1 MERSVLNAAHRID
14 VHHHFFP
21 AEYLAGVP
29 SNAASAEARAW
40 TLERSLEDM
49 DRAEI
54 ATAVLSITNPGTW
67 FGNDADARRLART
80 CNDEAA
86 QMIADYPGRFRMFA
100 TLPLP
105 DVEGSLIELA
115 YALDVLHADGV
126 AMYTNYQDR
135 WLGDPLFAP
144 VFEELDRRDAVV
156 YTHPS
161 TNVCQMNVL
170 PEIKQAA
177 IEFGTDTTRTIA
189 SLLFSGAA
197 SRYGRTRFIFSHA
210 GGTMP
215 FLIDRFVQ
223 LAELPALAGRLP
235 NGLTAELQKFYY
247 DTAQA
252 ANPTA
257 MRALMSL
264 VDPSQVLFGSDY
276 PYRTAADHVTGLHTC
291 GFNASELQAIEH
303 KNATRLLAQ
312 KSPSA
317 ACRT

>member
-1 MERSVLNAAHRID
+1 
-14 VHHHFFP
+14 
-21 AEYLAGVP
+21 
-29 SNAASAEARAW
+29 
-40 TLERSLEDM
+40 M

-67 FGNDADARRLART
+67 FGDDANARRLARI
-80 CNDEAA
+80 CNEYAA
-86 QMIADYPGRFRMFA
+86 NLVAEYPGRFAMFA

-115 YALDVLHADGV
+115 YALDVLHAEGV

-144 VFEELDRRDAVV
+144 VFEELNRRRAVV

-197 SRYGRTRFIFSHA
+197 SRYGDTRFIFSHA

-223 LAELPALAGRLP
+223 LSELPALVSRLP
-235 NGLTAELQKFYY
+235 DGLMPELKKFYY
-247 DTAQA
+247 DTAQS

-257 MRALMSL
+257 LHALTSL
-264 VDPSQVLFGSDY
+264 VPPSQVLFGTDY
-276 PYRTAADHVTGLHTC
+276 PYRTSLDHVTGLHGC
-291 GFNASELQAIEH
+291 GFSASDLHAIESD
-303 KNATRLLAQ
+303 NAHRLLPLPMAVR
-312 KSPSA
+312 A
-317 ACRT
+317 

>member
-1 MERSVLNAAHRID
+1 LERSILSDAHRID

-21 AEYLAGVP
+21 ADYLAGVP

-40 TLERSLEDM
+40 TLARSIEDM
-49 DRAEI
+49 DRAQI

-67 FGNDADARRLART
+67 FGDDAGARRLARM

-86 QMIADYPGRFRMFA
+86 QLIADYPGRFRMFA

-105 DVEGSLIELA
+105 DIAGSLTELA

-144 VFEELDRRDAVV
+144 VFEELDRRGALV

-161 TNVCQMNVL
+161 TNVCQLSVL

-197 SRYGRTRFIFSHA
+197 ARYARTRFIFSHA

-235 NGLTAELQKFYY
+235 HGLMAELQKFYY

-257 MRALMSL
+257 LRALTSL

-276 PYRTAADHVTGLHTC
+276 PYRTAADHVTGLHGC
-291 GFNASELQAIEH
+291 GFDAGELRAIECD
-303 KNATRLLAQ
+303 NARRLLA
-312 KSPSA
+312 P
-317 ACRT
+317 

>member
-1 MERSVLNAAHRID
+1 MHRID

-21 AEYLAGVP
+21 ADYLAGVP

-40 TLERSLEDM
+40 TLARSIEDM

-67 FGNDADARRLART
+67 FGDDADACRLARV
-80 CNDEAA
+80 CNEYAA
-86 QMIADYPGRFRMFA
+86 KLVTDYPGRFAMFA

-115 YALDVLHADGV
+115 YALDVLHAEGV

-135 WLGDPLFAP
+135 WLGDPHFAP
-144 VFEELDRRDAVV
+144 VFEELNRRRAVV

-161 TNVCQMNVL
+161 TNVCQMSVL

-197 SRYGRTRFIFSHA
+197 ARYADTRFIFSHA

-223 LAELPALAGRLP
+223 LSELPALVSRLP
-235 NGLTAELQKFYY
+235 GGLMPALKKFYY
-247 DTAQA
+247 DTAQS

-257 MRALMSL
+257 LHALTSL
-264 VDPSQVLFGSDY
+264 VPASQVLFGTDY
-276 PYRTAADHVTGLHTC
+276 PYRTSLDHVTGVHGC
-291 GFNASELQAIEH
+291 GFSASDLRAIECD
-303 KNATRLLAQ
+303 NARRLL
-312 KSPSA
+312 PLPMA
-317 ACRT
+317 ARA

>member
-1 MERSVLNAAHRID
+1 VHRID

-21 AEYLAGVP
+21 AAYLAGVP
-29 SNAASAEARAW
+29 SNAASPEARAW
-40 TLERSLEDM
+40 TLERSIADM

-80 CNDEAA
+80 CNDESA
-86 QMIADYPGRFRMFA
+86 QMIADYPGRFAMFA

-115 YALDVLHADGV
+115 YALDVLQADGV

-144 VFEELDRRDAVV
+144 VFEELNRRGAVV

-161 TNVCQMNVL
+161 TNVCQMTVL

-197 SRYGRTRFIFSHA
+197 ARYDQLQFIFSHA

-223 LAELPALAGRLP
+223 LADLPAFAGRLP
-235 NGLTAELQKFYY
+235 DGLMSELRKFYY

-257 MRALMSL
+257 LNALTSL
-264 VDPSQVLFGSDY
+264 VEPSQVLFGSDY
-276 PYRTAADHVTGLHTC
+276 PYRTAADHVTGLHAC
-291 GFNASELQAIEH
+291 GFGANDLRAIECD
-303 KNATRLLAQ
+303 NARRLLPQLNGAR
-312 KSPSA
+312 A
-317 ACRT
+317 

>member
-1 MERSVLNAAHRID
+1 MNNPALNDAHRID

-21 AEYLAGVP
+21 ADYLAGIP

-40 TLERSLEDM
+40 TLARSIEDM
-49 DRAEI
+49 DRAQI

-67 FGNDADARRLART
+67 FGNAADTRRLART
-80 CNDEAA
+80 CNDAAA
-86 QMIADYPGRFRMFA
+86 QLIADHPGRFRMFA

-105 DVEGSLIELA
+105 DVEGSLSELA

-144 VFEELDRRDAVV
+144 VFEELDRRGAVV

-161 TNVCQMNVL
+161 TNVCQLSVL
-170 PEIKQAA
+170 PEIKQSA

-197 SRYGRTRFIFSHA
+197 SRYTRTRFIFSHA

-235 NGLTAELQKFYY
+235 NGLMAELQKFYY

-257 MRALMSL
+257 LKALTSL
-264 VDPSQVLFGSDY
+264 VDPAQVLFGSDY
-276 PYRTAADHVTGLHTC
+276 PFRTAADHVTGIHGC
-291 GFNASELQAIEH
+291 GFEASELRAIECE
-303 KNATRLLAQ
+303 NARHLLGLGG
-312 KSPSA
+312 
-317 ACRT
+317 

>member
-1 MERSVLNAAHRID
+1 MHRID

-21 AEYLAGVP
+21 ADYLAGVP
-29 SNAASAEARAW
+29 SNAASTEARTW
-40 TLERSLEDM
+40 TLAGSLEDM

-67 FGNDADARRLART
+67 FGDDADARRLARI
-80 CNDEAA
+80 CNAYAA
-86 QMIADYPGRFRMFA
+86 QLVAEYPGRFAMFA

-115 YALDVLHADGV
+115 YALDVLHAEGV

-135 WLGDPLFAP
+135 WLGDPHFAP
-144 VFEELDRRDAVV
+144 LFEEVNRRGAVV

-197 SRYGRTRFIFSHA
+197 SRYAATHFIFSHA

-223 LAELPALAGRLP
+223 LAELPALGSRLP
-235 NGLTAELQKFYY
+235 DGLMPELKKFYY
-247 DTAQA
+247 DTAQS

-257 MRALMSL
+257 LNALTSL
-264 VDPSQVLFGSDY
+264 VPVSHVLFGADY
-276 PYRTAADHVTGLHTC
+276 PYRASLDHVTGLHGS
-291 GFNASELQAIEH
+291 GFNASDLRAIEGD
-303 KNATRLLAQ
+303 NARRLLPLRMGRA
-312 KSPSA
+312 
-317 ACRT
+317 